1 MKSDS
6 KRQKKPKQISKPVVV
21 NTELATKTADIDS
34 DESKPPAVDSNKLD
48 DKLFELNDQFK
59 ERNKTV
65 SESSSC
71 SSSKQNE
78 QTNANETNTN
88 ETNEQVQKAFILEE
102 TLSISS
108 LDDNSSLLVEK
119 SSVEANLAMDM
130 EFVEIKEDTDYVN
143 PRGVRFVQDGPNGV
157 NAANIP
163 YGLPCVRELLRFLI
177 SLISFKNSDIMI
189 SMGLNLLTIGLESGV
204 DHLASYQS
212 LLAYVKDDLCKKL
225 YNLLSAERLT
235 IYASSLRVL
244 FLLFESLRFH
254 LKLQLEH
261 VFIKLMDIIVSDSNK
276 ISQEQKEMT
285 IDYLLQLLR
294 MPGFSTEIY
303 LNFDCSLNCTNLFE
317 NLTKLLSKVSL

>member
-1 MKSDS
+1 MKSDT
-6 KRQKKPKQISKPVVV
+6 KRQKKPKKISKPVIV
-21 NTELATKTADIDS
+21 NTESVKTVDIDS
-34 DESKPPAVDSNKLD
+34 GDSKPPSVDSNKLD
-48 DKLFELNDQFK
+48 DKLSELNDQFK
-59 ERNKTV
+59 ERNKTL

-78 QTNANETNTN
+78 QTNTN
-88 ETNEQVQKAFILEE
+88 ETGEELQKAFILEE

-235 IYASSLRVL
+235 IYASALRVL

-276 ISQEQKEMT
+276 IGQEQKEMT

-294 MPGFSTEIY
+294 VPGFSTEIY

-317 NLTKLLSKVSL
+317 DLTKLLSKVNLFII